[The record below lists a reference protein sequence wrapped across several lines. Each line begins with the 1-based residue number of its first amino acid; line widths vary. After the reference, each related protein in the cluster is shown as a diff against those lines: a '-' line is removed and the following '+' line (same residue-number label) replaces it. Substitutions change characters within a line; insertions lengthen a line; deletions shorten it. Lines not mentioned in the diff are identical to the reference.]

1 MPVPNLDVSPLRLL
15 DYYPTPLAISA
26 TITMA
31 ADDLYDLLIVID
43 GTASMSQYLESLN
56 KSVQDIIR
64 ISSLTGCFSCLGVM
78 VYGDYC
84 GGPITLWSRWHSHH
98 AQDSQISQA
107 ELLAFVRGL
116 RAQYGGDW
124 PEATKTG
131 LAEGHRA
138 MRSTAKTIILLYS
151 DAPPHLASTGG
162 NNHISEQH
170 RLKRSGLSGG
180 SAPLFAD
187 WVSGAR
193 TLRDGDKK
201 AQVFSIISDNRPECN
216 SCYALLSGLTGG
228 VCLSI
233 DHSPAPE
240 FISELTLGL
249 LLTWMGVEKRGATLS
264 DNKIA
269 SVMGFKDNKFLL
281 GLESEKSEQ
290 AGMYIPKDR
299 VPSQTIAA
307 NLTST
312 SLSMSTMA
320 QFVPRRNPKIDNF
333 CDRYGWDED
342 YREFVSQ
349 QMATI
354 IESDIA
360 AITLNPVF
368 GDLWR
373 TICKDRSSPRRDE
386 LIASFGLKAGS
397 VEEDKARMETWLEES
412 YDRAGEIRE
421 IIDAVPDDA
430 RFPCVFLDPTNLSCG
445 QLDKDDGT
453 KLTRDDLMEI
463 GRSCDPRVLRRL
475 GRVLTHMTFVASE
488 ADLPEHMKGAGSDKV
503 PMVPMAL
510 ADSENGGRFWNV
522 LLDCVVPGT
531 LLSLR
536 PSALLAALSVRMGI
550 KPLEE
555 PAYKELQRM
564 RNRWADLAFPE
575 TWNLSCLTML
585 LEADS
590 KWEKRRQAST
600 DSYAGKC
607 PLHPKDR
614 QLFRTLVD
622 YRLVELNLKTPLT
635 AEISWNPDKAKMALG
650 PVVVCKN
657 CHYPRSVTVMAPNG
671 LCGLC
676 DYVLH
681 TQHVEGMTTGH
692 VSKDDTPDT
701 TATWVECAMEHCRV
715 QYVVY
720 FTENLNVRA
729 KCHYC
734 RSSSPSATTT
744 KAPFLECTTCLSR
757 VIYPP
762 EYRPANL
769 TSFTCP
775 GCTSHKPTITP
786 TPTTL
791 ATLLLETP
799 ASSWLLTNTASKIPA
814 PFSGRSLFHTISAA
828 GIPSF
833 TDLVSVLPADVPPP
847 TLTLHSKPLHNTPS
861 ILSTIRSWLSSGT
874 LSSQAVPCTLC
885 FESTP
890 RHRLR
895 LACGGRRGCSE
906 LICVDCMAAWYGS
919 NARGR
924 VINAAALSCPFCR
937 RQPTGRAKVPR
948 AVRGMGNARAVAE
961 GGGRWVFAWCG
972 RCGEAKEFAERVCG
986 AAGGV
991 EDVRGWKC
999 EGCRGGKGEVV
1010 RECPGCGLMTEKVG
1024 GCDHI
1029 KCPTCDA
1036 DWCFACGYGA
1046 VRGENIYEHMTVVH
1060 GGWYNGRDYEE
1071 EEEELEEEEDWEE
1084 ED

>member
-1 MPVPNLDVSPLRLL
+1 
-15 DYYPTPLAISA
+15 
-26 TITMA
+26 MA

-43 GTASMSQYLESLN
+43 GTVSMSQYLESLT

-64 ISSLTGCFSCLGVM
+64 ISSLTGCFSRLGVV
-78 VYGDYC
+78 VYRDYC
-84 GGPITLWSRWHSHH
+84 GGPIISWSRWHSHD
-98 AQDSQISQA
+98 AQDSQISQT
-107 ELLAFVRGL
+107 ELADFVRGL
-116 RAQYGGDW
+116 RAQYGGDL

-131 LAEGHRA
+131 LAEGYRA

-151 DAPPHLASTGG
+151 DAPPHLATAGG
-162 NNHISEQH
+162 DNHISEQH
-170 RLKRSGLSGG
+170 RLKRSGLSGE

-201 AQVFSIISDNRPECN
+201 AQVFSIISSDEPDVI

-233 DHSPAPE
+233 HHSPTPE

-264 DNKIA
+264 SNKIA
-269 SVMGFKDNKFLL
+269 SVVGFKDNKSLL
-281 GLESEKSEQ
+281 ELDSETSEQ
-290 AGMYIPKDR
+290 AGKYIPKDR
-299 VPSQTIAA
+299 VPTRSIQE
-307 NLTST
+307 NLTWAP
-312 SLSMSTMA
+312 LSMSTMA
-320 QFVPRRNPKIDNF
+320 QFVPQRNPKIDNF
-333 CDRYGWDED
+333 CDRYGRDED
-342 YREFVSQ
+342 YRELVCE
-349 QMATI
+349 QMGTI
-354 IESDIA
+354 IESDVA

-373 TICKDRSSPRRDE
+373 TICKDRSNPRRDE

-397 VEEDKARMETWLEES
+397 VEGDKARMEAWLEES

-421 IIDAVPDDA
+421 IIDAVPDDT
-430 RFPCVFLDPTNLSCG
+430 RFPCVFLDPTTLHSG

-488 ADLPEHMKGAGSDKV
+488 AELPGHMKGAGSDEV

-510 ADSENGGRFWNV
+510 ADSKNGGRFWNV
-522 LLDCVVPGT
+522 LLHCVVPGT

-536 PSALLAALSVRMGI
+536 PSALLAALAVRMGI

-555 PAYKELQRM
+555 PAFKELQRM

-575 TWNLSCLTML
+575 TWNLSCLTLL
-585 LEADS
+585 LEADR
-590 KWEKRRQAST
+590 KWEKRRGASAN
-600 DSYAGKC
+600 SYEGEY
-607 PLHPKDR
+607 PLNPEDR
-614 QLFRTLVD
+614 RLFRTLVD
-622 YRLVELNLKTPLT
+622 YRLIELNLKTPLT
-635 AEISWNPDKAKMALG
+635 AEISWRPDKAKMALG
-650 PVVVCKN
+650 PVVVCTN
-657 CHYPRSVTVMAPNG
+657 CHYPRSVTVMASNG

-681 TQHVEGMTTGH
+681 EQHVEGMTTGH
-692 VSKDDTPDT
+692 VSKHDTPDT

-734 RSSSPSATTT
+734 RSSPLSATTT

-757 VIYPP
+757 VIYPL
-762 EYRPANL
+762 EYRPATL
-769 TSFTCP
+769 TTFTCP
-775 GCTSHKPTITP
+775 GCTSHKSTVTP

-791 ATLLLETP
+791 AALLCETP
-799 ASSWLLTNTASKIPA
+799 ASSWLLANTSSKIPT
-814 PFSGRSLFHTISAA
+814 PFSGRSLFHTISTA

-833 TDLVSVLPADVPPP
+833 TDHVSVLPSQDDGSSPA
-847 TLTLHSKPLHNTPS
+847 LTLHSKPLHNTPS
-861 ILSTIRSWLSSGT
+861 LLATVRSWLSSGT
-874 LSSQAVPCTLC
+874 LPSQSAPCNLC

-906 LICVDCMAAWYGS
+906 LVCLECLTTWYGS

-924 VINAAALSCPFCR
+924 IINAAALSCPFCR

-948 AVRGMGNARAVAE
+948 AVKGLGNAKAVAE
-961 GGGRWVFAWCG
+961 GGGRWVYAWCV
-972 RCGEAKEFAERVCG
+972 RCGMAKEFAERVC
-986 AAGGV
+986 AGGGADV
-991 EDVRGWKC
+991 EGVRGWKC
-999 EGCRGGKGEVV
+999 EGCTGEGKELVV
-1010 RECPGCGLMTEKVG
+1010 MGCPGCGLKTEKVG

-1029 KCPTCDA
+1029 RCPKCDVN
-1036 DWCFACGYGA
+1036 WCFACGFGGVDGAEIYG
-1046 VRGENIYEHMTVVH
+1046 HMTEAH

-1071 EEEELEEEEDWEE
+1071 EEGEYEEEDEWEE
-1084 ED
+1084 